1 MTATALARKYRSRN
15 FDELIGQSH
24 VVKAL
29 SHALTT
35 GRLHHA
41 YLLTGTRGVG
51 KTTIARILAKCLNCE
66 TGVTAKPCG
75 VCSTCVSVEQ
85 GRYVDLLELDAASNT
100 GVDDMREI
108 IENARYAPTAGRY
121 KVYLIDEVH
130 MLSKN
135 AFNAMLKTL
144 EEPPEHVKFVLA
156 TTDPQKIPVTVLSRC
171 LQFNLKQLP
180 PDLIAGHLVDVLTKE
195 NVPHD
200 AQAVQLVSRAA
211 AGSMRDA
218 LSITDQAIA
227 FGHGKLEAEQ
237 VRTMLGVVDSEY
249 VLRIAAAL
257 AQNDGAAILNEIE
270 TLQSRSISFDS
281 VLQEMGL
288 LFHDIALK
296 QSVPDAQISSAWDVG
311 DLVNAFTPETVQVLY
326 QIALTGRRDLSLAPD
341 ERAGL
346 TMALLRMLAFVPA
359 SGEQIPAART
369 SPALPRGEGVLAN
382 SGVRTA
388 ESGNAQKPLR
398 AVGPSVSVMP
408 SVGVVREDQKLQGR
422 GLENAEVAEENR
434 EQNSER
440 YSSKRAEMAPQVLSG
455 NADRSQD
462 DRPRAE
468 DRPLSPWE
476 RVGVRENTQPT
487 ANGSQSYFPH
497 PNPLPVGEGP
507 FLGAAPQSEKSTG
520 ANTNTKN
527 HHSSAAESSSLNF
540 DGDWPA
546 LIARLPLVALTR
558 EFARNTALIKQVGN
572 TFYVNLPDNK
582 RPLIKQQAKLKD
594 ILIEFF
600 GKPVRLEVELGELNA
615 LAPQIKVAALP
626 TLAKQETAERS
637 EKKRKAEEEFVASP
651 FVQTLVRDAG
661 DELFFGFTF
670 FFAALRRFLL
680 GKCGQRGDFDLR
692 RKGV

>member
-29 SHALTT
+29 SHALST

-85 GRYVDLLELDAASNT
+85 GRFVDLLELDAASNT

-108 IENARYAPTAGRY
+108 IENARYAPTSGRY

-180 PDLIAGHLVDVLTKE
+180 PDLIAAHLVDVLTKE
-195 NVPHD
+195 NVAHD
-200 AQAVQLVSRAA
+200 AQAVQLISRAA

-237 VRTMLGVVDSEY
+237 VRAMLGVVDSEY

-257 AQNDGAAILNEIE
+257 ARNDGPAILAEID
-270 TLQSRSISFDS
+270 TLHTRSVSFDS

-296 QSVPDAQISSAWDVG
+296 QSVPAAQISSAWEVA
-311 DLVNAFTPETVQVLY
+311 DLVGAFSPETVQVLY

-359 SGEQIPAART
+359 TGEQIPAT
-369 SPALPRGEGVLAN
+369 QNGPKTG
-382 SGVRTA
+382 
-388 ESGNAQKPLR
+388 GNAQRPLR

-408 SVGVVREDQKLQGR
+408 GAISANESKNLQRRGAEDAEKSVQSAEDSEARRE
-422 GLENAEVAEENR
+422 NSS
-434 EQNSER
+434 QNSER
-440 YSSKRAEMAPQVLSG
+440 FASKNAEIAPQVLERSG
-455 NADRSQD
+455 VEASTQ
-462 DRPRAE
+462 E
-468 DRPLSPWE
+468 DGPLSPRE
-476 RVGVRENTQPT
+476 RVGVREQPSLPSGVTQN
-487 ANGSQSYFPH
+487 AFPY
-497 PNPLPVGEGP
+497 PSPLPEGEGTDSASP
-507 FLGAAPQSEKSTG
+507 LQQKPAAPKASPF
-520 ANTNTKN
+520 TNHESRSAT
-527 HHSSAAESSSLNF
+527 SSVSAPTVTPTVTTTPNSPTLNF

-572 TFYVNLPDNK
+572 TFYVNLPDTK
-582 RPLIKQQAKLKD
+582 RPLIKHQAKLKD

-615 LAPQIKVAALP
+615 IAPQVQVAALP

-651 FVQTLVRDAG
+651 FVQTLVREAG
-661 DELFFGFTF
+661 AIVHLETIHPLE
-670 FFAALRRFLL
+670 
-680 GKCGQRGDFDLR
+680 
-692 RKGV
+692 